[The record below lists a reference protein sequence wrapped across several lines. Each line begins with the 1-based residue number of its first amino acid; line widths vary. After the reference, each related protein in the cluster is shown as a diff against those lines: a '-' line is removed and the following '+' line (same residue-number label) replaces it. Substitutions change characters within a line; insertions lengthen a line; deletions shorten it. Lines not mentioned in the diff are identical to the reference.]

1 MKSSYICCVLL
12 FVLFLVSCTDGRSEG
27 QVARLLR
34 QAEMCMEECPDSALV
49 YLHQIPDPEKLT
61 GENQADYC
69 LLLTQAMDKNDLP
82 LSSDSLIQIAVGYYS
97 NGKERLKKGKAS
109 FYLGRVKSSRG
120 MLEDAQ
126 KYFLE
131 ALSILDVTDNLKYQ
145 ALVRN
150 HLGQL
155 YMNLDL
161 YQDALIMN
169 SQSVSLFQQLTDTAN
184 LVYAE
189 RDMGR
194 IYLLEGR
201 QDSASLYYQQAI
213 NDALS
218 YSKSDIYKDIVSEWG
233 QISMYLEMSPSAEQ
247 MLLSNLE
254 SDLVLDKT
262 PVCLSLG
269 IYYLSNKLYSKAEG
283 YLLKAAASSRPYT
296 RVSAYKYLGHLETR
310 NLDLIYWDQ
319 YEQALDS
326 LERQNL
332 AYAVKE
338 IQEKYNNAA
347 LQAHTFKLENERL
360 HSTISYLSVI
370 LLLLSITSVIY
381 VFYMKERRRRQI
393 EKEEFNRNMK
403 AHEQERARLLAEL
416 SDSKL
421 HVEKLEQLKSEQKQ
435 SSLEVQEK
443 TNALLEQE
451 KEHSCK
457 ISQQLEELKK
467 KWKNQLSINIDLRA
481 RNKDL
486 SYKIKSLKD
495 SDMENTPGLYASI
508 NLLVRILT
516 CDLSEIKTLKV
527 DDWEG
532 LFQCIDLL
540 YGNSLRKF
548 IDQYQKQHDEELDRK
563 VVAICYF
570 EYIKVKHARQAA
582 ILRVS
587 AQALSKRKQRLKIE
601 LGVPDMASVG
611 RVVKP
616 VCPSN
621 KKELM

>member
-1 MKSSYICCVLL
+1 M
-12 FVLFLVSCTDGRSEG
+12 
-27 QVARLLR
+27 
-34 QAEMCMEECPDSALV
+34 
-49 YLHQIPDPEKLT
+49 
-61 GENQADYC
+61 
-69 LLLTQAMDKNDLP
+69 
-82 LSSDSLIQIAVGYYS
+82 
-97 NGKERLKKGKAS
+97 
-109 FYLGRVKSSRG
+109 
-120 MLEDAQ
+120 
-126 KYFLE
+126 
-131 ALSILDVTDNLKYQ
+131 
-145 ALVRN
+145 
-150 HLGQL
+150 
-155 YMNLDL
+155 
-161 YQDALIMN
+161 
-169 SQSVSLFQQLTDTAN
+169 
-184 LVYAE
+184 
-189 RDMGR
+189 
-194 IYLLEGR
+194 
-201 QDSASLYYQQAI
+201 
-213 NDALS
+213 
-218 YSKSDIYKDIVSEWG
+218 
-233 QISMYLEMSPSAEQ
+233 
-247 MLLSNLE
+247 
-254 SDLVLDKT
+254 
-262 PVCLSLG
+262 
-269 IYYLSNKLYSKAEG
+269 SNKLYSKAEG

-548 IDQYQKQHDEELDRK
+548 IDQYQKQHDEELDRR

>member
-1 MKSSYICCVLL
+1 M
-12 FVLFLVSCTDGRSEG
+12 
-27 QVARLLR
+27 
-34 QAEMCMEECPDSALV
+34 
-49 YLHQIPDPEKLT
+49 
-61 GENQADYC
+61 
-69 LLLTQAMDKNDLP
+69 
-82 LSSDSLIQIAVGYYS
+82 
-97 NGKERLKKGKAS
+97 
-109 FYLGRVKSSRG
+109 
-120 MLEDAQ
+120 
-126 KYFLE
+126 
-131 ALSILDVTDNLKYQ
+131 DVTDNLKYQ

-451 KEHSCK
+451 KNIPAK
-457 ISQQLEELKK
+457 LVNN
-467 KWKNQLSINIDLRA
+467 WKS
-481 RNKDL
+481 
-486 SYKIKSLKD
+486 
-495 SDMENTPGLYASI
+495 
-508 NLLVRILT
+508 
-516 CDLSEIKTLKV
+516 
-527 DDWEG
+527 
-532 LFQCIDLL
+532 
-540 YGNSLRKF
+540 
-548 IDQYQKQHDEELDRK
+548 
-563 VVAICYF
+563 
-570 EYIKVKHARQAA
+570 
-582 ILRVS
+582 
-587 AQALSKRKQRLKIE
+587 
-601 LGVPDMASVG
+601 
-611 RVVKP
+611 
-616 VCPSN
+616 
-621 KKELM
+621 

>member
-34 QAEMCMEECPDSALV
+34 QAETCMEEYPDSALV

-97 NGKERLKKGKAS
+97 NGKDRLKKGKAS

-120 MLEDAQ
+120 MLEDVQ

-131 ALSILDVTDNLKYQ
+131 ALSVLNVTDNLKYQ

-194 IYLLEGR
+194 IYLLKGQ
-201 QDSASLYYQQAI
+201 QDSASFYYQQAI
-213 NDALS
+213 NDAFN
-218 YSKSDIYKDIVSEWG
+218 YSKSDVYKDIVSEWG
-233 QISMYLEMSPSAEQ
+233 QVVMYLEMSPSAEQ

-283 YLLKAAASSRPYT
+283 YLLKAATSSRPYT

-326 LERQNL
+326 LGRQNL

-360 HSTISYLSVI
+360 HSAISYLSII
-370 LLLLSITSVIY
+370 LLLLSITASIY
-381 VFYMKERRRRQI
+381 IFYIKERRKRQLER
-393 EKEEFNRNMK
+393 EKFNRCMRK
-403 AHEQERARLLAEL
+403 YKRDREGLLKKL
-416 SDSKL
+416 DDSKL
-421 HVEKLEQLKSEQKQ
+421 HIAVLEASKEKQEQ
-435 SSLEVQEK
+435 SSSEERERTNILLKQEEE
-443 TNALLEQE
+443 N
-451 KEHSCK
+451 SCK
-457 ISQQLEELKK
+457 IKEQLEELEK
-467 KWKNQLSINIDLRA
+467 KWKGQLAVNKRLRA
-481 RNKDL
+481 ENKDL
-486 SYKIKSLKD
+486 SDKIKSLKE
-495 SDMENTPGLYASI
+495 SDIKNVPGLYQSI

-516 CDLSEIKTLKV
+516 CDPLEIESLKV

-532 LFQCIDLL
+532 LFRCIDLL

-548 IDQYQKQHDEELDRK
+548 IDQYQKQHDGELDRE

-587 AQALSKRKQRLKIE
+587 TQALSKRKQRLKIE
-601 LGVPDMASVG
+601 LGIPDMASVG
-611 RVVKP
+611 RTIKK

-621 KKELM
+621 KK

>member
-1 MKSSYICCVLL
+1 M
-12 FVLFLVSCTDGRSEG
+12 
-27 QVARLLR
+27 
-34 QAEMCMEECPDSALV
+34 
-49 YLHQIPDPEKLT
+49 
-61 GENQADYC
+61 
-69 LLLTQAMDKNDLP
+69 
-82 LSSDSLIQIAVGYYS
+82 
-97 NGKERLKKGKAS
+97 
-109 FYLGRVKSSRG
+109 
-120 MLEDAQ
+120 
-126 KYFLE
+126 
-131 ALSILDVTDNLKYQ
+131 DVTDNLKYQ

-338 IQEKYNNAA
+338 IQENIIMLRCKPTLLNWKMKD
-347 LQAHTFKLENERL
+347 F
-360 HSTISYLSVI
+360 IPPYL
-370 LLLLSITSVIY
+370 TY
-381 VFYMKERRRRQI
+381 R
-393 EKEEFNRNMK
+393 
-403 AHEQERARLLAEL
+403 
-416 SDSKL
+416 
-421 HVEKLEQLKSEQKQ
+421 
-435 SSLEVQEK
+435 
-443 TNALLEQE
+443 
-451 KEHSCK
+451 
-457 ISQQLEELKK
+457 
-467 KWKNQLSINIDLRA
+467 
-481 RNKDL
+481 
-486 SYKIKSLKD
+486 
-495 SDMENTPGLYASI
+495 
-508 NLLVRILT
+508 
-516 CDLSEIKTLKV
+516 
-527 DDWEG
+527 
-532 LFQCIDLL
+532 
-540 YGNSLRKF
+540 
-548 IDQYQKQHDEELDRK
+548 
-563 VVAICYF
+563 
-570 EYIKVKHARQAA
+570 
-582 ILRVS
+582 
-587 AQALSKRKQRLKIE
+587 
-601 LGVPDMASVG
+601 
-611 RVVKP
+611 
-616 VCPSN
+616 
-621 KKELM
+621 